1 MLVGA
6 FNQEKALQVAFSGIV
21 QLSQLIVCST
31 SLQSSSCWHGLGSP
45 WVSTKFM
52 AQNPKSCPV
61 TDVTYF
67 LSWFKRVPL
76 EQKEALV
83 KISIIHIKVQSKQ
96 AIDKTARLP
105 VHPEIA
111 GQWVDTCDLRKYQEY
126 IFTLLQAESVSFFTQ
141 CNNSNFIIL
150 DLIVAHLFLLTL
162 LVINHFPL
170 NRSTYL
176 WDQRTDILKP
186 ISL

>member
-105 VHPEIA
+105 VHPEWTHVI
-111 GQWVDTCDLRKYQEY
+111 W
-126 IFTLLQAESVSFFTQ
+126 ESTK
-141 CNNSNFIIL
+141 N
-150 DLIVAHLFLLTL
+150 
-162 LVINHFPL
+162 
-170 NRSTYL
+170 
-176 WDQRTDILKP
+176 
-186 ISL
+186 ISLLYCRQRVCHSSLNVITVIL